1 MAFLKKNFN
10 NLIYAVVLAVV
21 GVLCIIADTAE
32 SAGTRVDAFK
42 AISTTVGIVFIVI
55 ASLALI
61 FSILAS
67 FLAKKS
73 ALASAL
79 GSALVL
85 GMGLFFVLNTD
96 TAGTLILYFIAL
108 VPYLLIC
115 GGALLILHGIFS
127 LIFGFVNKAVKEG
140 LISGIASILI
150 GGVTMLL
157 GFLTVGNDPVIEK
170 QLMIFGIIV
179 ILMAVFSIV
188 SCFTQIPTAVV
199 VVKKDEEEKAEEN
212 PAENA

>member
-85 GMGLFFVLNTD
+85 GTGLFFVLNTD
-96 TAGTLILYFIAL
+96 TAGTLVL
-108 VPYLLIC
+108 
-115 GGALLILHGIFS
+115 
-127 LIFGFVNKAVKEG
+127 
-140 LISGIASILI
+140 
-150 GGVTMLL
+150 
-157 GFLTVGNDPVIEK
+157 
-170 QLMIFGIIV
+170 
-179 ILMAVFSIV
+179 
-188 SCFTQIPTAVV
+188 
-199 VVKKDEEEKAEEN
+199 
-212 PAENA
+212 